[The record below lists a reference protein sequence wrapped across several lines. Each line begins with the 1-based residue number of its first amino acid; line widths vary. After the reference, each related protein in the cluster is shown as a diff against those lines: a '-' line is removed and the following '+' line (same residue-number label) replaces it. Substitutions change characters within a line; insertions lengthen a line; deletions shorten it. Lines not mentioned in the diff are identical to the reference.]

1 MNYTTK
7 LFLVVTLLFF
17 QLRTFPQS
25 CDIDTREASTNPA
38 VGKVGSGTCW
48 IAPNGKLV
56 TAAHCSY
63 GYGIKVKFNMY
74 TDNQTCADEDIYDVI
89 PGSIVRGPFDF
100 QNPVPGDDWAVFSVE
115 PNPITH
121 KYPIEQQQAYLN
133 ITQDFN
139 LLETSI
145 LRITGHGYT
154 DNCSICTR
162 QRTATGPYV
171 Q

>member
-1 MNYTTK
+1 
-7 LFLVVTLLFF
+7 
-17 QLRTFPQS
+17 
-25 CDIDTREASTNPA
+25 
-38 VGKVGSGTCW
+38 
-48 IAPNGKLV
+48 
-56 TAAHCSY
+56 
-63 GYGIKVKFNMY
+63 MY

-115 PNPITH
+115 PNPITL

-171 Q
+171 QQSPQTPPVINCSVSGNNGNSGSPIIDEVSGYAIGVANTAYCPAGWFNIAGASLQNNNFWKAVTTPVDQK